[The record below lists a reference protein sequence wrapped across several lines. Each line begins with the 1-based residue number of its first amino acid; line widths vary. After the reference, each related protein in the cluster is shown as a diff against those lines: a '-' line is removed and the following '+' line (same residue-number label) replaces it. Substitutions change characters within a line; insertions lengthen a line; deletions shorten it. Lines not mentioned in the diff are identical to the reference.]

1 VLIMMGANLIRFL
14 LDVDGAR
21 SFAHELID
29 CCVSTSFYRNP
40 SLPPLIETS
49 ARRDSVPAWGR
60 CMPPSMP
67 LPQRTAHVRVQVLVS
82 VDNCDMIYWKNYV
95 GGYSSNVK

>member
-1 VLIMMGANLIRFL
+1 
-14 LDVDGAR
+14 
-21 SFAHELID
+21 
-29 CCVSTSFYRNP
+29 
-40 SLPPLIETS
+40 
-49 ARRDSVPAWGR
+49 
-60 CMPPSMP
+60 MPPSMP